1 MSQTRKVMRFGQE
14 IPLIKT
20 IRERLIEHEK
30 KPVRMVFW
38 KTISDISLIAYFFT
52 DHPLYFNQIGFI
64 KYDPKYIENLDYI
77 NNVFWLL
84 NSIFDAAIS
93 IVDLQYL
100 R

>member
-1 MSQTRKVMRFGQE
+1 MSQTRKVLRFGQE

-52 DHPLYFNQIGFI
+52 DHPLYFN
-64 KYDPKYIENLDYI
+64 
-77 NNVFWLL
+77 
-84 NSIFDAAIS
+84 
-93 IVDLQYL
+93 
-100 R
+100 